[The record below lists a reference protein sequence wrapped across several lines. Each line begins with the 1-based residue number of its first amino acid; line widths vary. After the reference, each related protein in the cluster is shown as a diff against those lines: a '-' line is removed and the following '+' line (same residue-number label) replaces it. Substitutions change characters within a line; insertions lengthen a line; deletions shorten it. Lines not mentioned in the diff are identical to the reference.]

1 MGGAEAGASDPVE
14 DVRWLMVEVHRWMYA
29 NVKEKWAT
37 IIRRLRHH
45 PEDDKFLAMFS
56 GYGCNARLVMEAIAR
71 AGMPRWPATTDALP
85 SWTAQDLHAV
95 VAHVV
100 HLRFPIVVALNKCDL
115 PGAAEHV
122 ATLRRE
128 PSLHYLTVPCSALSE
143 WTAWSQGGDD
153 AMAASRAALEAQF
166 PGEAVGVHAAVS
178 AAVGLREPTYA
189 FVVTDHDS
197 CGAAGEPT
205 PALRYTPRDPAGVP
219 WQGSCV
225 MLKPGTTVEEAFK
238 ACCKQPYGFLDGELV
253 RAEVSE
259 GAREVSGGARKVRV
273 MARDERVTSGAVI
286 RFSSTRK
293 SRWQKPRQAPPT
305 SS

>member
-1 MGGAEAGASDPVE
+1 MSSGSRGRTRQAAAIAAATVCAGKLGYASLKE
-14 DVRWLMVEVHRWMYA
+14 GFFRQSGEVHRWMYA

-128 PSLHYLTVPCSALSE
+128 SRSE
-143 WTAWSQGGDD
+143 T
-153 AMAASRAALEAQF
+153 
-166 PGEAVGVHAAVS
+166 
-178 AAVGLREPTYA
+178 RE
-189 FVVTDHDS
+189 
-197 CGAAGEPT
+197 
-205 PALRYTPRDPAGVP
+205 
-219 WQGSCV
+219 
-225 MLKPGTTVEEAFK
+225 
-238 ACCKQPYGFLDGELV
+238 
-253 RAEVSE
+253 
-259 GAREVSGGARKVRV
+259 
-273 MARDERVTSGAVI
+273 ER
-286 RFSSTRK
+286 
-293 SRWQKPRQAPPT
+293 
-305 SS
+305 